1 MEFGGFGDG
10 VLVIV
15 QRAASLG
22 DGGVEIVDG
31 LEMFVDQRLIDE
43 GPQVLG
49 RLQFGRVRREEYQM
63 EALRHRKQRAGVVAG
78 LIAHEHNALGRASA
92 HRGSEGLPGD
102 AHHGGVDRRG
112 ELPGAEA
119 GWTKAST

>member
-10 VLVIV
+10 FLVFV

-49 RLQFGRVRREEYQM
+49 RLELGTVGRLIDESDAVGHWQVFRAMPAGIVEGENNDALAPGACLPREGFEQFGKERFVDAVR
-63 EALRHRKQRAGVVAG
+63 
-78 LIAHEHNALGRASA
+78 
-92 HRGSEGLPGD
+92 
-102 AHHGGVDRRG
+102 
-112 ELPGAEA
+112 
-119 GWTKAST
+119 